1 MAETAEEAEMRE
13 LEEGVARLND
23 AGAPLLEAE
32 DAQGCDSKGD
42 ALAHSKSSEKR
53 GYSRRGAT
61 PAEKEADCASM
72 WSAEADK
79 YAIKQ
84 LEGGVPVSKLH
95 EKLDEA
101 GLKPLHT
108 HAKFTFRIVA
118 QRYGHHKQK
127 RGGRR
132 YKPGEHDLDA
142 FTKDQKEFCDTWAV
156 FLHSRLFNEDGTKKK
171 RAGVQT
177 KTYAAMAKEFGLK
190 FTVACGKSKL
200 QEIANAMKFEERG
213 RARAPRESEMRQVPQ
228 GEGERESMRLRA
240 RSDLVSG
247 TVRFVASSSARRVLG
262 GRIEPLRESAR
273 LLVRPRAAAA
283 ARAGRRR
290 GARLLRRA
298 AERGATGR
306 PSDCLSRASR
316 GGRRA
321 RSPDEIFGNF

>member
-1 MAETAEEAEMRE
+1 MRE

-79 YAIKQ
+79 YAIEQ

-101 GLKPLHT
+101 GHKPLHT
-108 HAKFTFRIVA
+108 HAKFTVRIVA

-132 YKPGEHDLDA
+132 
-142 FTKDQKEFCDTWAV
+142 
-156 FLHSRLFNEDGTKKK
+156 FLHRKRTNVWTNLKDFEPKLCDKKCPGFVDGKHIQKDNCLGGGSCSNVMGNRAIRSKVPEPLIRDLFNGAIREHK
-171 RAGVQT
+171 
-177 KTYAAMAKEFGLK
+177 Y
-190 FTVACGKSKL
+190 
-200 QEIANAMKFEERG
+200 FEN
-213 RARAPRESEMRQVPQ
+213 
-228 GEGERESMRLRA
+228 LR
-240 RSDLVSG
+240 
-247 TVRFVASSSARRVLG
+247 
-262 GRIEPLRESAR
+262 
-273 LLVRPRAAAA
+273 
-283 ARAGRRR
+283 
-290 GARLLRRA
+290 
-298 AERGATGR
+298 
-306 PSDCLSRASR
+306 
-316 GGRRA
+316 
-321 RSPDEIFGNF
+321 

>member
-79 YAIKQ
+79 YAIEQ

-101 GLKPLHT
+101 GHKPLHT
-108 HAKFTFRIVA
+108 HAKFTVRIVA

-132 YKPGEHDLDA
+132 YKPGEHDLLA
-142 FTKDQKEFCDTWAV
+142 FTRDQKEFYDTWAV

-177 KTYAAMAKEFGLK
+177 KIYAAMAKEFGQK
-190 FTVACGKSKL
+190 FTGACGKSKL
-200 QEIANAMKFEERG
+200 QEIANAMKFEDLENDFETLRVKNHTTRWFWRSG
-213 RARAPRESEMRQVPQ
+213 GGVRKIAESPKPAVNMHDK
-228 GEGERESMRLRA
+228 S
-240 RSDLVSG
+240 
-247 TVRFVASSSARRVLG
+247 
-262 GRIEPLRESAR
+262 
-273 LLVRPRAAAA
+273 
-283 ARAGRRR
+283 
-290 GARLLRRA
+290 
-298 AERGATGR
+298 
-306 PSDCLSRASR
+306 
-316 GGRRA
+316 
-321 RSPDEIFGNF
+321 

>member
-79 YAIKQ
+79 YAIEQ

-108 HAKFTFRIVA
+108 HAKFTVRIVA

-132 YKPGEHDLDA
+132 YKPGEHDQNANSDA
-142 FTKDQKEFCDTWAV
+142 
-156 FLHSRLFNEDGTKKK
+156 
-171 RAGVQT
+171 
-177 KTYAAMAKEFGLK
+177 K
-190 FTVACGKSKL
+190 FTAV
-200 QEIANAMKFEERG
+200 IFI
-213 RARAPRESEMRQVPQ
+213 EM
-228 GEGERESMRLRA
+228 
-240 RSDLVSG
+240 
-247 TVRFVASSSARRVLG
+247 TV
-262 GRIEPLRESAR
+262 
-273 LLVRPRAAAA
+273 
-283 ARAGRRR
+283 
-290 GARLLRRA
+290 
-298 AERGATGR
+298 
-306 PSDCLSRASR
+306 
-316 GGRRA
+316 
-321 RSPDEIFGNF
+321 

>member
-79 YAIKQ
+79 YAIEQ

-101 GLKPLHT
+101 GHKPLHT
-108 HAKFTFRIVA
+108 HAKFTVRIVA

-132 YKPGEHDLDA
+132 YNPGEHDLDA
-142 FTKDQKEFCDTWAV
+142 FTKDQKEFYDTWAV

-177 KTYAAMAKEFGLK
+177 KIYAAMAKEFGQK
-190 FTVACGKSKL
+190 FTGACGKSKL
-200 QEIANAMKFEERG
+200 QDIANAMKFEDLEANFVTLRVKSHETKYHYAHPPKPTVNVTTYERAAK
-213 RARAPRESEMRQVPQ
+213 ARVMRQLLNKDPDKRWAQ
-228 GEGERESMRLRA
+228 FEEEAREQY
-240 RSDLVSG
+240 
-247 TVRFVASSSARRVLG
+247 RVY
-262 GRIEPLRESAR
+262 E
-273 LLVRPRAAAA
+273 
-283 ARAGRRR
+283 RAG
-290 GARLLRRA
+290 LR
-298 AERGATGR
+298 
-306 PSDCLSRASR
+306 PWW
-316 GGRRA
+316 
-321 RSPDEIFGNF
+321 GNPAYNMWWA